1 VYPGK
6 LEESK
11 PAVGMALNKAAQI
24 VMHRVW
30 PEGFG
35 PGNAP
40 VPAAAL
46 EKFEEEL
53 KAYSA

>member
-1 VYPGK
+1 
-6 LEESK
+6 
-11 PAVGMALNKAAQI
+11 MALNKAAQI